1 MKNVSYAFK
10 QKLHAGGLVWCSAK
24 ITLADGTKLEF
35 NANDDFMISGNDVSE
50 AAGTNGFPLG
60 IAVAKSVTIC
70 IDNSDERYSTYDFY
84 MARITLYTNM
94 DMDDGTIENIREGT
108 FTVTDSVTP
117 GETLEITAVND
128 MYKADVIYTPKITT
142 PTTLDIL
149 LQDVCRQCGILLG
162 SATFNNANYVVKE
175 LPENATCRSVIG
187 YVAQI
192 AGGNAVCDNNNRLII
207 KTYSMAAFE
216 ASGTIDA
223 RNYGETVDDT
233 VDAGDFTENITDVED
248 AGAFGENEGYVNLFN
263 WKTLTV
269 ATDDVVITGVTVTIT
284 KEDNEDETYLSGV
297 EGYTI
302 SIDNPLIVG
311 NEKDAAD
318 KIAKVIVGLVIRPFE
333 GEHTAFPLAEFMDP
347 CVVWDK
353 KDNMYQSFVTDVNFT
368 YAGSTSFKN
377 TTEPPLH
384 NQSSYYSN
392 ATEAYRR
399 ARQEA
404 AKQKSAWEKAMEDL
418 SNRLENASGLFT
430 TIQKQEDGSSIFY
443 MHDKKTLAES
453 MIIWKQTAE
462 AWGVSTDGGKTWNA
476 GMTVDGDAITRILNT
491 IGVNADWI
499 RTGKIYSKDYEEGV
513 SGMVYDLD
521 KNRII
526 SYSTSNDIS
535 LKATYSNASV
545 GIVRKNLST
554 GKKLLVSTMTNQ
566 GLTVIDYEKNIYA
579 SLSTVSLSISS
590 ILKYSEIGF
599 DFKPL
604 FEYIPEGKQFT
615 IDGYI
620 ARTGTANFSDGSY
633 LKFVNGI
640 LVGGKTATG
649 GSI

>member
-207 KTYSMAAFE
+207 KPYSMAAFE

-263 WKTLTV
+263 WKKLTV

-284 KEDNEDETYLSGV
+284 KDNNEDETYLSGID
-297 EGYTI
+297 GYTI
-302 SIDNPLIVG
+302 AIDNPLIVG

-368 YAGSTSFKN
+368 YAGSTSLKN
-377 TTEPPLH
+377 TTESPLH

-418 SNRLENASGLFT
+418 SNRLENSSGLFT

-521 KNRII
+521 NNQIV
-526 SYSTSNDIS
+526 SYSTSSDIS
-535 LKATYSNASV
+535 VKATYSNASV

-554 GKKLLVSTMTNQ
+554 GKKLLVSIMTNQ

-649 GSI
+649 GSF